1 MKTTISTMKT
11 TISALALATALSM
24 GSAFAADLPSRKAE
38 PFVPP
43 PPPPAWTGF
52 YAGLNAGYGF
62 GTSDNVT
69 NTGIPV
75 YDRLGSQGVRSFDRG
90 ENGPITVFGA
100 TALANTA
107 NSSVNQS
114 GFVGGGQVGYNYQ
127 FYQNFLAGI
136 EVDID
141 GAGIR
146 GGGGYNGAFATA
158 NRYRSVSWDRSCG
171 LNGEGTCSGVA
182 NRFYDRTAVGGGTIS
197 ANLDYIGTVRGRL
210 GWLASPTL
218 LLFGTGG
225 LAYGGVSVSAND
237 AVTVGNSWIHSGNWS
252 RTGLIVGNGAGS
264 WNRARSSLLSSTSSS
279 TSYSD
284 TLVGWTVGGGVEW
297 LFLPNWS
304 AKLEALYY
312 DLGSVSF
319 NSAPL
324 AVYDSRG
331 RIQAINIVN
340 HSVTFDGVIARAG
353 INYHFNWAV
362 PAPVLAKY

>member
-1 MKTTISTMKT
+1 MKTKISF
-11 TISALALATALSM
+11 LALATALSM

-52 YAGLNAGYGF
+52 YVGLNAGYGF

-69 NTGIPV
+69 NTGVGV
-75 YDRLGSQGVRSFDRG
+75 YDLLANHGG
-90 ENGPITVFGA
+90 NAGPITTFGG
-100 TALANTA
+100 TALANSA

-158 NRYRSVSWDRSCG
+158 NKYRSVSWGRPD
-171 LNGEGTCSGVA
+171 GEGIASGTA
-182 NRFYDRTAVGGGTIS
+182 NRFYDRTAVGGGTLS
-197 ANLDYIGTVRGRL
+197 ANVDYIGTVRGRL

-218 LLFGTGG
+218 LLYGTGG

-237 AVTVGNSWIHSGNWS
+237 AVTVGNSWIRSGNWNFS
-252 RTGLIVGNGAGS
+252 LGNVIQNSGT
-264 WNRARSSLLSSTSSS
+264 WNHARSSLLSSTSSS

-353 INYHFNWAV
+353 VNYHFNWAV